1 MRLARPIYESMPPI
15 YAAIGGLGFLV
26 AYLDPDGKQTVF
38 AFVIAVGMEIA
49 ALTVF
54 LRRQDYRARSRE
66 YPREIIDLPSL
77 DLPKSNI

>member
-15 YAAIGGLGFLV
+15 YAVIGGLGFLV
-26 AYLDPDGKQTVF
+26 AYLDPDGTRTVV
-38 AFVIAVGMEIA
+38 AFSIAVAMEIA

-66 YPREIIDLPSL
+66 YPGDLPSL
-77 DLPKSNI
+77 DLPKSNT